1 MRAILIAVML
11 CVGMAWAGEVSVDDA
26 VADRIEKQIESA
38 RNALVVM
45 AVSLR
50 QLEVE
55 GKGGGATGYHKRMA
69 HLSRVIA
76 EKQAAL
82 AKVRPT
88 LTPDQEIARAEA
100 GVKAAEDA
108 LAKAKGELERAK
120 AKGPKKN

>member
-11 CVGMAWAGEVSVDDA
+11 CVGMAWAGESVDERVAAMLEQQVKDCQRA
-26 VADRIEKQIESA
+26 VTAGET
-38 RNALVVM
+38 N
-45 AVSLR
+45 LR
-50 QLEVE
+50 QLQVE
-55 GKGGGATGYHKRMA
+55 GKKPNRGVVAQLDQARKMLA
-69 HLSRVIA
+69 A
-76 EKQAAL
+76 KQAAL
-82 AKVRPT
+82 AKLRPT

>member
-11 CVGMAWAGEVSVDDA
+11 CVGMAWAGESVDERVAA
-26 VADRIEKQIESA
+26 VLEKEIAGCKKAIAIGEA
-38 RNALVVM
+38 
-45 AVSLR
+45 SLR
-50 QLEVE
+50 KMELE
-55 GKGGGATGYHKRMA
+55 GKKPFRGMIEQQEQARKT
-69 HLSRVIA
+69 LA